1 MEIQSTRV
9 ETKLLVG
16 HSAHNTSS
24 LPDSR
29 FLSKGCSSQEQDL
42 LLWKKDLTPGAR
54 RLACHPPAVGFVDSG
69 SSQNRERS
77 SIVKSHLFENRER
90 GTRQNI

>member
-42 LLWKKDLTPGAR
+42 LLWKKDLTPGAPPSVPPSSS
-54 RLACHPPAVGFVDSG
+54 RLRGLWL
-69 SSQNRERS
+69 
-77 SIVKSHLFENRER
+77 KSKS
-90 GTRQNI
+90 